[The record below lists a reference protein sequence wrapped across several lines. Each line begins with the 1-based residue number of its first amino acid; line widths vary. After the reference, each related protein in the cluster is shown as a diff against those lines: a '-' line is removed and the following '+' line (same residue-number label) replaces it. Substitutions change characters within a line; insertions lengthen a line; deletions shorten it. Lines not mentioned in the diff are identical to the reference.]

1 MKILVA
7 VLSLLVISINSFAL
21 DIKVNSITKM
31 KNNIKKT
38 EITQIP
44 STEERNGL
52 YQMVKEDTPQSNM
65 LLEGIKDDLT
75 PEGVKLFNK
84 DRIGF
89 FKLNTIE
96 IRGYLVDCNSKLI
109 APAYSTD
116 KYNKTIIMSKTFEPN
131 FRKAQPQFGE
141 DIVVTLSCKR

>member
-7 VLSLLVISINSFAL
+7 ILSLLVISINSFAL
-21 DIKVNSITKM
+21 DIKVNSIIKI
-31 KNNIKKT
+31 KNNIRKT
-38 EITQIP
+38 EITQIQ
-44 STEERNGL
+44 SAEERNGL
-52 YQMVKEDTPQSNM
+52 YQMVKEDTPESNM

-89 FKLNTIE
+89 FQLNTIG

-109 APAYSTD
+109 APIYSTD
-116 KYNKTIIMSKTFEPN
+116 KYKKTIIMSKAFEPN